1 MPEGGEKA
9 VLFAIHGSPGSHA
22 DFKYLAPELRRNGI
36 RMVMPNFPG
45 QGYTPNDRRL
55 LFENDERNEFA
66 QAVLDSL
73 DNLKSPQLYFIGHSR
88 GGENALQLATSPLNI
103 KNARGVVMIN
113 AAGLRIHR
121 GIEPLWKIDI
131 TLRLLDLR
139 VFNFLLHPFLYCVYN
154 YFLGLRVPSG
164 SAAEVALRSMRT
176 FAFGRLAPCLDVI
189 NGNNQPDVS
198 KEFVSKLERRIEL
211 VSGIYVRALC

>member
-1 MPEGGEKA
+1 M
-9 VLFAIHGSPGSHA
+9 
-22 DFKYLAPELRRNGI
+22 
-36 RMVMPNFPG
+36 
-45 QGYTPNDRRL
+45 
-55 LFENDERNEFA
+55 
-66 QAVLDSL
+66 
-73 DNLKSPQLYFIGHSR
+73 
-88 GGENALQLATSPLNI
+88 ATSPLNI
-103 KNARGVVMIN
+103 KNTRGVVMIN

-189 NGNNQPDVS
+189 NGNNQALPIDTS
-198 KEFVSKLERRIEL
+198 LHELSLLQNPRFRLEMRL
-211 VSGIYVRALC
+211 QPPT